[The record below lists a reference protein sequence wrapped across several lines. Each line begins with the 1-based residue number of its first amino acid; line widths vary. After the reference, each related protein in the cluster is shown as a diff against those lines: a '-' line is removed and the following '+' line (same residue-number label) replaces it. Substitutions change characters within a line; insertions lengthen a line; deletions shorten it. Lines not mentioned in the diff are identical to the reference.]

1 LFGFGVVLLCI
12 GEMKV
17 SGWCSFHCNPFWGSR
32 SSCRRGRGCLFLLTR
47 PALLF
52 VLFSCLDRWICCF
65 KLFCGF
71 FPWCACSG
79 GSLTLLSGEIK
90 FWFFF
95 SSQRWRD
102 GLFMLLLLF
111 SASFLALFVCSL
123 DFGFLVCFQICWDLQ
138 GPKLSIC
145 FCDAREFGKDNNSRY
160 G

>member
-95 SSQRWRD
+95 LISALEGWVVYAAVVVFCLFSSTVCLLFGFWFS
-102 GLFMLLLLF
+102 GLFSDLLRFAGTKAFNLLLR
-111 SASFLALFVCSL
+111 C
-123 DFGFLVCFQICWDLQ
+123 
-138 GPKLSIC
+138 
-145 FCDAREFGKDNNSRY
+145 
-160 G
+160 